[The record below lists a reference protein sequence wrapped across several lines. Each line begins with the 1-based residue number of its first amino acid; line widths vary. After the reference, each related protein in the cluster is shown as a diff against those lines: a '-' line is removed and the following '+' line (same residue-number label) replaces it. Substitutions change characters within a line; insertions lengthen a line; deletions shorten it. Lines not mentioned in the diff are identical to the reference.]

1 MPDKSLIGAVG
12 IALTLFAFYPYIR
25 SIVRGTAR
33 PHVFSWVIWGITT
46 FVVFLAQLQAG
57 GGIGAWVTGVS
68 GTITLG
74 VALLAWLRRADV
86 NITRTDWVYFVLALL
101 SIPLWYATSDPLWAV
116 VVLTT
121 VDLLGF
127 GPTLRKLHAA
137 WNPRARA
144 VSRVGC
150 RTTCVNRHTPASPQ
164 TILPRPNSTSPRPC
178 TLRPT
183 HRAPAWTWP
192 NSSFY
197 KTSPHWPAKH

>member
-116 VVLTT
+116 LVLTT

-127 GPTLRKLHAA
+127 GPTLRKLHADPHSESLGFYA
-137 WNPRARA
+137 LIMVRNGLSLAALQQYSLTTVLFPAA
-144 VSRVGC
+144 IGLGC
-150 RTTCVNRHTPASPQ
+150 GALV
-164 TILPRPNSTSPRPC
+164 ILAL
-178 TLRPT
+178 LRRRSVLA
-183 HRAPAWTWP
+183 H
-192 NSSFY
+192 
-197 KTSPHWPAKH
+197 

>member
-1 MPDKSLIGAVG
+1 MPDKSLIGAIG

-25 SIVRGTAR
+25 SIVLGTAR

-127 GPTLRKLHAA
+127 GPTLRKLHADPHSESLGFYA
-137 WNPRARA
+137 LIMVRNGLSLAALQQYSLTTVLFPAA
-144 VSRVGC
+144 IGLGC
-150 RTTCVNRHTPASPQ
+150 GVLVVLALLRRRTR
-164 TILPRPNSTSPRPC
+164 LP
-178 TLRPT
+178 
-183 HRAPAWTWP
+183 H
-192 NSSFY
+192 
-197 KTSPHWPAKH
+197 

>member
-57 GGIGAWVTGVS
+57 GGVGAWVTGVS

-74 VALLAWLRRADV
+74 VAVLAWVRRADV
-86 NITRTDWVYFVLALL
+86 NITRTDWIYFVLALL
-101 SIPLWYATSDPLWAV
+101 SVPLWYATSDPLWAV

-127 GPTLRKLHAA
+127 GPTLRKLYADPHSESLGFYALIMVRNGLSLAA
-137 WNPRARA
+137 LQQYSLTTVLFPAA
-144 VSRVGC
+144 IGLGC
-150 RTTCVNRHTPASPQ
+150 GLLVVLALLRRRSV
-164 TILPRPNSTSPRPC
+164 LP
-178 TLRPT
+178 
-183 HRAPAWTWP
+183 H
-192 NSSFY
+192 
-197 KTSPHWPAKH
+197 

>member
-1 MPDKSLIGAVG
+1 MPDKSLIGAIG

-57 GGIGAWVTGVS
+57 GGVGAWVTDVS

-74 VALLAWLRRADV
+74 VAVLAWLRRADV

-127 GPTLRKLHAA
+127 GPTMRKLYADPHSESLGFYALIMVRNGLSLAA
-137 WNPRARA
+137 LQQYSLTTVLFPAAIGLGCGVLVVLALLRRRAL
-144 VSRVGC
+144 
-150 RTTCVNRHTPASPQ
+150 
-164 TILPRPNSTSPRPC
+164 LP
-178 TLRPT
+178 
-183 HRAPAWTWP
+183 H
-192 NSSFY
+192 
-197 KTSPHWPAKH
+197 

>member
-1 MPDKSLIGAVG
+1 MPDKSLIGAIG

-57 GGIGAWVTGVS
+57 GGVGAWVTGVS

-74 VALLAWLRRADV
+74 VAVLAWVRRADV
-86 NITRTDWVYFVLALL
+86 NITRTDCVYFVLALL
-101 SIPLWYATSDPLWAV
+101 SVPLWYATSDPLWAV

-127 GPTLRKLHAA
+127 GPTLRKLYADPRSESLGFYALIMVRNGLSLAA
-137 WNPRARA
+137 LQQYSLTTVLFPAA
-144 VSRVGC
+144 IGLGC
-150 RTTCVNRHTPASPQ
+150 GLLVVLALLRRRSV
-164 TILPRPNSTSPRPC
+164 LP
-178 TLRPT
+178 
-183 HRAPAWTWP
+183 H
-192 NSSFY
+192 
-197 KTSPHWPAKH
+197 